1 METAGREMLWVL
13 NKIEVLLVHLGGNF
27 TSGYSSGPVYIS
39 VKNNLEFQIIGNN
52 LEIL

>member
-13 NKIEVLLVHLGGNF
+13 NKIEVLLAHLGSF
-27 TSGYSSGPVYIS
+27 TSGYSSGPVYMS
-39 VKNNLEFQIIGNN
+39 VKSNLEFQIIVNS